1 MRLLNITLLLLFCL
15 LQFKL
20 LVGDSSLAELWR
32 MRQAMAEQQ
41 LENDSLRERNRVL
54 GAVVRD
60 LHLGLEVIEDRA
72 RYDLGLV
79 HPDETFFQIER

>member
-1 MRLLNITLLLLFCL
+1 MRLLNVILLLVFCL

-32 MRQAMAEQQ
+32 LNQAIDERQ
-41 LENDSLRERNRVL
+41 LENASLYERNRL
-54 GAVVRD
+54 LEAVVRD
-60 LHLGLEVIEDRA
+60 LRFGLEVIEDRA

-79 HPDETFFQIER
+79 HSDETFFQIER